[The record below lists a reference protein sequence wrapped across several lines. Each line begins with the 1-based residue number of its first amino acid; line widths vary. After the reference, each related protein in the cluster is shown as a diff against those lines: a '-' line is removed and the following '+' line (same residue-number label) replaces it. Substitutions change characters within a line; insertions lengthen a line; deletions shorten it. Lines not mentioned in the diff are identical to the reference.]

1 MLIGTSI
8 DIFQNS
14 HLQYYHILYVNVTV
28 LPFISVLLFSLFLEL
43 SFHVPSRCH
52 WQSSFHVP
60 FVFLFFILRVDFVD
74 IPDSDLKVKQFRI
87 FLLV

>member
-43 SFHVPSRCH
+43 SFHMPADVIGSLALTYHLSFCSL
-52 WQSSFHVP
+52 SSG
-60 FVFLFFILRVDFVD
+60 
-74 IPDSDLKVKQFRI
+74 
-87 FLLV
+87 